1 MIFSPS
7 DKQRKVPHPQVV
19 VLNRSDSRVPRNLVF
34 DARLV
39 ELFVMRSA
47 GVDDV
52 PPRVDRDCRHTS
64 RKLWCRDS

>member
-7 DKQRKVPHPQVV
+7 DKQRKVPHPQVA
-19 VLNRSDSRVPRNLVF
+19 VLNWSDSRVPRNLVF